1 MLDEAIEEFRKA
13 PSVCEASLAHA
24 YAISGRRT
32 EALRILNEIL
42 ARSRQSF
49 VDPRNVAV
57 IYVGLGE
64 TDQALDWLEEAYEKR
79 NSGWLPFIGVEPDFL
94 SLHGHPR
101 FEALL
106 KKMGVPPTFD
116 ELRSDRRFDDLL
128 RRIGFEPKP
137 KSQSTA
143 ERQVVKQ
150 TNGKIMLAVLPFEN
164 MSRDP
169 QEWFSDGMTDEMINY
184 WTYFKAFQ

>member
-1 MLDEAIEEFRKA
+1 
-13 PSVCEASLAHA
+13 LAHA
-24 YAISGRRT
+24 YAISGSRT

-64 TDQALDWLEEAYEKR
+64 TDQALDCLEEAYEKR
-79 NSGWLPFIGVEPDFL
+79 NSGYLPFIGVEPEFL

-106 KKMGVPPTFD
+106 KKMGVPPT
-116 ELRSDRRFDDLL
+116 SDYRNSW
-128 RRIGFEPKP
+128 K
-137 KSQSTA
+137 
-143 ERQVVKQ
+143 V
-150 TNGKIMLAVLPFEN
+150 
-164 MSRDP
+164 
-169 QEWFSDGMTDEMINY
+169 
-184 WTYFKAFQ
+184 FQ